1 VTDRD
6 DRAGDSAPR
15 AGPAPQLQPP
25 VDDAPPHPPGV
36 AETPIGDRLIRL
48 DEGDRALRQLPS
60 RGWRRAVY
68 RSTGGHLNL
77 GPSATE
83 RQLAELER
91 RARRFLRTNYR
102 VGVLGKGGVGKTTVA
117 AGVGSSLAEVRRED
131 RVIAIDADSAFGKL
145 GDRIDPDAAHSYVEL
160 ATDPNLHT
168 FADVR
173 SHLGANRSGLFV
185 LPGDPLQ
192 HQRLSPALYS
202 EVLLRLARYFAV
214 TIVDCGAT
222 MDSPL
227 TRTVVHN
234 LDAAIIVAT
243 PWDDGTSIAHH
254 SLDWLAEHGRGGLLS
269 RTIVALNNSDG
280 NAKPKML
287 ETAAEGF
294 LRRGIP
300 TFGLPFDR
308 RLRAGGILDLAQ
320 GMSASTRHQ
329 FLEIAAELGAH
340 FGDTLRDPH

>member
-1 VTDRD
+1 MTDRD
-6 DRAGDSAPR
+6 DRAGDRAPHDRRAPR
-15 AGPAPQLQPP
+15 PEQPA
-25 VDDAPPHPPGV
+25 DDAPPRRPGY
-36 AETPIGDRLIRL
+36 AETPGGEALIRL

-77 GPSATE
+77 GPSASE
-83 RQLAELER
+83 RQRVELER
-91 RARRFLRTNYR
+91 RAQRFLRSNYR

-117 AGVGSSLAEVRRED
+117 AGVGSMLAEVRHED

-145 GDRIDPDAAHSYVEL
+145 GDRIDPNAAHSYLEL

-173 SHLGANRSGLFV
+173 SHLGANRSGLYV
-185 LPGDPLQ
+185 LPGDPRQ
-192 HQRLSPALYS
+192 HQGLNPALYS
-202 EVLLRLARYFAV
+202 DVLLRLARYFAV

-227 TRTVVHN
+227 ARTVVHY

-243 PWDDGTSIAHH
+243 PWDDGTSVAHD

-280 NAKPKML
+280 NAKPKMI
-287 ETAAEGF
+287 EAAAQGF
-294 LRRGIP
+294 VRRGIP

-308 RLRAGGILDLAQ
+308 RLRAGGVVDLAR
-320 GMSASTRHQ
+320 GMSAATRHQ
-329 FLEIAAELGAH
+329 FLEIAAELGTH
-340 FGDTLRDPH
+340 FGERDFR